1 MMRPAAL
8 FTFLALLT
16 TGSGPVRQSDDLVR
30 EGNVAVR
37 RGDLDRAAQCYAD
50 AASRTTDPG
59 LVAFNQGVIALQR
72 GRTRDAE
79 VHFLAALD
87 DRDAPAER
95 RATAHYNLGLALLLR
110 GGSAAIY
117 RAAATA
123 NERCLQAKPNA
134 GTLTSDAA
142 HNLEVAKLLWREAVE
157 RERKVTPPSPV
168 EPPPESVAP
177 SPPESPPDAGTT
189 PKPDPA
195 TAARGSEGKPASPTT
210 PPRTT
215 TQTPAG
221 RGTLPVLPD
230 SEQFPPLSPEDAR
243 ALLQRHAARLTK
255 DRAANAELLAGP
267 ERPDRRDW

>member
-1 MMRPAAL
+1 MRPAAL
-8 FTFLALLT
+8 ITFLSLFMI
-16 TGSGPVRQSDDLVR
+16 GSGPVRQTDDLVR
-30 EGNVAVR
+30 EGNVAVQ
-37 RGDLDRAAQCYAD
+37 RGDLDRAAQYFAD
-50 AASRTTDPG
+50 AATRTTDPG

-79 VHFLAALD
+79 VDFLAALD

-123 NERCLQAKPNA
+123 NERCLQANPTA
-134 GTLTSDAA
+134 GTLSSDAA
-142 HNLEVAKLLWREAVE
+142 HNLELAKLLWREALE
-157 RERKVTPPSPV
+157 RERKVTPPPPV
-168 EPPPESVAP
+168 EPPPESVVP

-195 TAARGSEGKPASPTT
+195 SAARGAEGQPASSA

-215 TQTPAG
+215 SRTTAG

-230 SEQFPPLSPEDAR
+230 SEQYPPLSPEDAR

-255 DRAANAELLAGP
+255 DRAASAELLAGP